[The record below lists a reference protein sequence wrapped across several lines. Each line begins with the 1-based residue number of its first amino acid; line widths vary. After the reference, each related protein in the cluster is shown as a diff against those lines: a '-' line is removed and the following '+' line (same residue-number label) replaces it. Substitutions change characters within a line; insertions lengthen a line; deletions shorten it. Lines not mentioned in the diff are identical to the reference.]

1 MIHLPMAQ
9 SKDERSGG
17 WISRWGGEG
26 QKITSS
32 EGLLDVDFR
41 SGRKLAA
48 CHKGY
53 AFCLTECSWDSHHI
67 FLVDYHMT

>member
-9 SKDERSGG
+9 SKAEKSGG

-32 EGLLDVDFR
+32 EGLLDVDFKVE
-41 SGRKLAA
+41 G
-48 CHKGY
+48 
-53 AFCLTECSWDSHHI
+53 SWLHVTKDMP
-67 FLVDYHMT
+67 FA